1 MTAPPPWATTLGRT
15 LHDLV
20 RYYEDYGLLILKVY
34 AEAHQAPGVPEIA
47 ERGRTFH
54 VEWCRQAFA
63 GALDPGLD
71 PTTRKRR
78 LGQIIAICD
87 ATTWRILRHD
97 GQLSAAQ
104 TEAALLELLSPLL
117 AHEVE

>member
-1 MTAPPPWATTLGRT
+1 M
-15 LHDLV
+15 HDLV
-20 RYYEDYGLLILKVY
+20 SYYEDYGMLILKMY

-47 ERGRTFH
+47 ARGRTFH

-63 GALDPGLD
+63 EALDADLD

-78 LGQIIAICD
+78 LGQVIAICD

-97 GQLSAAQ
+97 SQLSAAQ
-104 TEAALLELLSPLL
+104 TEAALWELLSPLL
-117 AHEVE
+117 ARQE

>member
-1 MTAPPPWATTLGRT
+1 MGNDPGRT

-63 GALDPGLD
+63 EALPPGLD
-71 PTTRKRR
+71 ATTRKRR

-97 GQLSAAQ
+97 GRLSAAQ

-117 AHEVE
+117 APQD